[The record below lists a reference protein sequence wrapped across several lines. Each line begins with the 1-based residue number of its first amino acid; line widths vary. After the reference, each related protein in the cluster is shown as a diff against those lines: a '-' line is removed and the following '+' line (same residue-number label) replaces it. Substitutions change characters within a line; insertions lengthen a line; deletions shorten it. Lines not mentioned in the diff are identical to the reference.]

1 MQSGSRDKQMIKPF
15 KSIYP
20 EIDADAFVSETA
32 VIIGDVHIGS
42 QSSIWYNVVVRGDVN
57 SIRIGR
63 RTNIQDLSL
72 LHVAG
77 IKGDSRPGFPLF
89 IGDNVTVG
97 HKVTLHGCTVENSAF
112 IGMNAMI
119 MDGVVVGEGAM
130 VAAGSLVTEKT
141 VIPPWTLWMG
151 SPAKLKRDLSA
162 DEKMRLLELA
172 ESYVNLSKIYIEE
185 STSRADRI
193 FTKTGNPQ

>member
-1 MQSGSRDKQMIKPF
+1 MIKPF

-20 EIDADAFVSETA
+20 EIDVDAFVSETS
-32 VIIGDVHIGS
+32 VIIGDVRIGS
-42 QSSIWYNVVVRGDVN
+42 QSSIWYNVVIRGDVN

-72 LHVAG
+72 LHVTG
-77 IKGDSRPGFPLF
+77 IKDASRPGLPLF

-97 HKVTLHGCTVENSAF
+97 HKVTLHGCTVENNAF
-112 IGMNAMI
+112 IGMNAVI

-130 VAAGSLVTEKT
+130 VAAGSLVTERT

-151 SPAKLKRDLSA
+151 APAKLKRALS
-162 DEKMRLLELA
+162 DIEKIRSLELA
-172 ESYVNLSKIYIEE
+172 ESYVNLSKTYIEE
-185 STSRADRI
+185 STHRAD
-193 FTKTGNPQ
+193 

>member
-1 MQSGSRDKQMIKPF
+1 MITPF
-15 KSIYP
+15 QGIYP
-20 EIDADAFVSETA
+20 EIDQDVFVSDTS
-32 VIIGDVHIGS
+32 VIIGDVNIGS
-42 QSSIWYNVVVRGDVN
+42 QSSIWFNVIIRGDVN

-72 LHVAG
+72 LHVTG
-77 IKGDSRPGFPLF
+77 KKGEGRFGFPLL

-112 IGMNAMI
+112 IGMNAVV
-119 MDGVVVGEGAM
+119 MDGVIVGEGAM

-151 SPAKLKRDLSA
+151 SPAKFKRALS
-162 DEKMRLLELA
+162 DEEKKRSTELV
-172 ESYVNLSKIYIEE
+172 ESYVTLSKIYISE
-185 STSRADRI
+185 SARRADI
-193 FTKTGNPQ
+193 VPMEQAPSLSKITT